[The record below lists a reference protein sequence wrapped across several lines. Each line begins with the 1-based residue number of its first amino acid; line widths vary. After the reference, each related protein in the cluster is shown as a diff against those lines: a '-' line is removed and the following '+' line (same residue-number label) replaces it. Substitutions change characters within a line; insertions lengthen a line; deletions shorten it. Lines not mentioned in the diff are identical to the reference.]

1 VVSTTRP
8 LSGRDARLCR
18 ESLDRSSRRSV
29 RWRAALRPADLLA
42 SAPMAATARASR
54 AVRRREAAG
63 RAVRR
68 PAPRDRSRSSRG
80 TQSRAAAADR
90 PTPVSRRDGF
100 RLTLPKESRIGLA
113 VVAHHH
119 GPMAEMNHLHHVRVT
134 RRGCRMVVIPP
145 VHRRCRARGN
155 ERRTLL
161 RGTPGHDPP
170 AAQLLLDLF
179 HTLRPL
185 GPPCGR
191 TRRTRYRPVSRGT
204 APSILAASR
213 IRPVRRLAVWSRPV
227 MPGGGRLR
235 SPDIHAAVRA
245 LKRTT
250 HRRVPTLRPPTRS
263 TCPSWS
269 ISVS

>member
-1 VVSTTRP
+1 MP

-42 SAPMAATARASR
+42 SARPWPLHQRKPCRSP
-54 AVRRREAAG
+54 AVRLL
-63 RAVRR
+63 AVRR
-68 PAPRDRSRSSRG
+68 PAPRAKCRSGRGAHSR
-80 TQSRAAAADR
+80 AAADR
-90 PTPVSRRDGF
+90 PTPVSRRDGLC
-100 RLTLPKESRIGLA
+100 LTLSKESRIGLA
-113 VVAHHH
+113 VVAHHQ
-119 GPMAEMNHLHHVRVT
+119 GPVAEMDHLHHVRVT

-185 GPPCGR
+185 GLPCGR